1 MNQLLLFLRDGLSP
15 FPGRMN
21 VALRCIASAAVVIVA
36 SMTLQV
42 PYLALSLIVVFYVT
56 QSNVVITRMIGIL
69 FFVGITLATG
79 CTVLLLKWT
88 FDYPLLRIVVASIIF
103 FCCVYAMRVFQFGIV
118 FFIAALIVIYVQ
130 TFVDVTQNA

>member
-1 MNQLLLFLRDGLSP
+1 MSQLLLFLRDGLSP

-103 FCCVYAMRVFQFGIV
+103 FSVACMRCACSSSASFSLSRPSSSF
-118 FFIAALIVIYVQ
+118 
-130 TFVDVTQNA
+130 TCRRSST